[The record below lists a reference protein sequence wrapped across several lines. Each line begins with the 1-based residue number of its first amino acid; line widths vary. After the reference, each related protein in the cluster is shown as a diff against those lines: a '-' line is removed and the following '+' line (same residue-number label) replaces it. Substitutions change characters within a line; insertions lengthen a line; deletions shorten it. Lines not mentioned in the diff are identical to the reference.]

1 MAIVINKLDRHYM
14 LPGRMEIQ
22 HIISSIHVQKL
33 KLNLINSEDFTTNL
47 QEINET
53 VEHDDWHTGMQS
65 AESIQNKWPDFF
77 HKEIVKQN

>member
-1 MAIVINKLDRHYM
+1 
-14 LPGRMEIQ
+14 MEIQ

-47 QEINET
+47 QEISET

-65 AESIQNKWPDFF
+65 IQNKWPDFF
-77 HKEIVKQN
+77 HKEILRKQN

>member
-1 MAIVINKLDRHYM
+1 MAIVIKKLDRHYM

-53 VEHDDWHTGMQS
+53 VEHDD
-65 AESIQNKWPDFF
+65 
-77 HKEIVKQN
+77 

>member
-1 MAIVINKLDRHYM
+1 
-14 LPGRMEIQ
+14 MEIQ

-53 VEHDDWHTGMQS
+53 VEHDDRHTGMQS
-65 AESIQNKWPDFF
+65 VESIQNK
-77 HKEIVKQN
+77 